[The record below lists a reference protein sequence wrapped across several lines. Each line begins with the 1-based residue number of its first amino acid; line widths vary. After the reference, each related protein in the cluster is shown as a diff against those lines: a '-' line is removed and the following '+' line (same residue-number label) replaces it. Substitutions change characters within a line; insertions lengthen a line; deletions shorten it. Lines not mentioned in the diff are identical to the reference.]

1 MHIREFMTTKVNVC
15 VPKSNCASAGQIM
28 RRHRLGFLSVVDSV
42 KTRGVIGVVTD
53 RDILLRLVRLDRPAS
68 KVTVNTCMRAVPT
81 MMSAD
86 ADLSSAVDV
95 MKREALYWL
104 PVTDQGR
111 LVGML
116 SLEDVALAARRQW
129 AYVGSHI
136 NEQHVTEILEAIAVA
151 RGGSNGRHSALS
163 GLSTAVADPLVR

>member
-1 MHIREFMTTKVNVC
+1 MHIREFITTNVKVC
-15 VPKSNCASAGQIM
+15 VPESSCAAAGEIM
-28 RRHRLGFLSVVDSV
+28 RRHHRGFLSVVDSV
-42 KTRGVIGVVTD
+42 KTRRVIGVVTD
-53 RDILLRLVRLDRPAS
+53 RDILLQLVRLDRPAS
-68 KVTVNTCMRAVPT
+68 EVAVKTCMRAVPT

-86 ADLSSAVDV
+86 ADLSAAVDV

-136 NEQHVTEILEAIAVA
+136 NEQHGTEILEAIAVA
-151 RGGSNGRHSALS
+151 RGGRNGRHGAPSGFSA
-163 GLSTAVADPLVR
+163 TVADPVAR